1 MTPPS
6 THIPSETAVK
16 LMIIGRRNPATTLV
30 EHRQHIRHV
39 HGEMVLQYI
48 AQDPRIAPRRYAQ
61 NAVFDG
67 TYRRTVPGLLPAN
80 DPLAL
85 NRDFVTQI
93 WFPSLQAAGAS
104 LQTDFYKNNLKA
116 DEDNFVDQASVVF
129 TSATEREV
137 ISRSTPALNVFK
149 LFYFI
154 QKSTG
159 VSTEAFNAA
168 WREATGGLH
177 NWSGVEQ
184 VQRYV
189 QNDMNSGPQGPCPV
203 DGIDEFWVSDEASAR
218 ALHKIWNAHIKARL
232 VDRGL
237 AKADASF
244 ALFATEQVLFAGA
257 TA

>member
-1 MTPPS
+1 MTTTPLSNP
-6 THIPSETAVK
+6 TAVK
-16 LMIIGRRNPATTLV
+16 LMIIGRRNPTTTLV

-48 AQDPRIAPRRYAQ
+48 AQDATIAPRRYAQ

-137 ISRSTPALNVFK
+137 FSRSTPVLNAFK
-149 LFYFI
+149 LFYFT
-154 QKSTG
+154 QKSDG
-159 VSTEAFNAA
+159 VSTEAFRAA
-168 WREATGGLH
+168 WREAAAGLQG
-177 NWSGVEQ
+177 WSGAEQ

-189 QNDMNSGPQGPCPV
+189 QNDMNPGPQGPSPV
-203 DGIDEFWVSDEASAR
+203 DGVDEFWVSDEASAR
-218 ALHKIWNAHIKARL
+218 TLHKMWHAHIQANL
-232 VDRGL
+232 VDKGL
-237 AKADASF
+237 AKADATF
-244 ALFATEQVLFAGA
+244 ALFANEQLLFAGA
-257 TA
+257 KA